1 MKLPTAILAGS
12 AGLMTVHA
20 NAAALAGGEITP
32 LTRQQAVQRADALF
46 DQFDLN
52 RDGFIS
58 RDEAASAGG
67 RLMMQRAVTGR
78 DVAPGIGGHTL
89 KFLEHAFAGM
99 ERVDRRQFEQA
110 MVAHFD
116 QMDSNHDGLL
126 SVAER
131 TAPSPQM
138 SSR

>member
-1 MKLPTAILAGS
+1 MRVITTILGCT
-12 AGLMTVHA
+12 AGLMA
-20 NAAALAGGEITP
+20 GQASAAALAGSEITP

-67 RLMMQRAVTGR
+67 RLMMQRAMTGR

-89 KFLEHAFAGM
+89 KFMEHAFAGM
-99 ERVDRRQFEQA
+99 ERVDRKQFEQA
-110 MVAHFD
+110 MLTHFD
-116 QMDSNHDGLL
+116 QMDVNHDGIL

-131 TAPSPQM
+131 TGSSTQL

>member
-1 MKLPTAILAGS
+1 MRIL
-12 AGLMTVHA
+12 VI
-20 NAAALAGGEITP
+20 AAALAGGEITP

-58 RDEAASAGG
+58 CDEAASAGG

-78 DVAPGIGGHTL
+78 DIAPGIGGHTL
-89 KFLEHAFAGM
+89 KFLERAFAGM

>member
-1 MKLPTAILAGS
+1 MRVITTILGCTASMLAIQASAAVLAGS
-12 AGLMTVHA
+12 
-20 NAAALAGGEITP
+20 EITP

-52 RDGFIS
+52 HDGSIS

-67 RLMMQRAVTGR
+67 RLMMQRAMTGR

-89 KFLEHAFAGM
+89 KFMEHAFAGV
-99 ERVDRRQFEQA
+99 ERVDRKQFEQA
-110 MVAHFD
+110 MLAHFD
-116 QMDSNHDGLL
+116 QMDSNHDGVL

-131 TAPSPQM
+131 TR
-138 SSR
+138 SSTQLTSR

>member
-1 MKLPTAILAGS
+1 MRVITTILGCT
-12 AGLMTVHA
+12 AGLMAVQVS
-20 NAAALAGGEITP
+20 AAALAGSEITP

-67 RLMMQRAVTGR
+67 RLMMQRAMTGR

-89 KFLEHAFAGM
+89 KFMEHAFAGM
-99 ERVDRRQFEQA
+99 VRVDRKQFEQA
-110 MVAHFD
+110 MLTHFD
-116 QMDSNHDGLL
+116 QMDVNHDGVL

-131 TAPSPQM
+131 TGSSTQL

>member
-1 MKLPTAILAGS
+1 LAGS
-12 AGLMTVHA
+12 
-20 NAAALAGGEITP
+20 EITP

-52 RDGFIS
+52 GDGFIS

-67 RLMMQRAVTGR
+67 RLMMQRAMTGR

-89 KFLEHAFAGM
+89 KFMEHAFAGM
-99 ERVDRRQFEQA
+99 ERVDRKQFEQA
-110 MVAHFD
+110 MLTHFD
-116 QMDSNHDGLL
+116 QMDVNHDGIL

-131 TAPSPQM
+131 TGSSTQL